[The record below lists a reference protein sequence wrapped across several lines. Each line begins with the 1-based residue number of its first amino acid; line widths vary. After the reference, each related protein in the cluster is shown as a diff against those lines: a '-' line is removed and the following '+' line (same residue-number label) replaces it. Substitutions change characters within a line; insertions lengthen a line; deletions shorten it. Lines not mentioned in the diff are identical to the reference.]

1 VSAMTLV
8 AAERIK
14 LLSTRSP
21 WWCAGLAIISS
32 IGLSAVIAAATVN
45 DGQVATVASTQLGY
59 VLGMAV
65 VMVMTTL
72 AVTTEY
78 SVGTIRTTFMAIP
91 RRGPAL
97 IAKAFVV
104 AALAAIVG
112 LIGAFGAWAATM
124 LLLPDADLSLS
135 GLDDWRHIAGVG
147 LVYLI
152 AAVIAVAIGT
162 LVRHTAG
169 AVSIV
174 LVWAL
179 MAEQLFQLLPGIGE
193 AVRPWLPFSAAKDFL
208 TAEGTSVHGVLGG
221 GPWVAIAYFAL
232 VAALLLGI
240 SIAVAGR
247 RDA

>member
-1 VSAMTLV
+1 MTLI

-14 LLSTRSP
+14 LVSTRSP
-21 WWCAGLAIISS
+21 WWCAGLAILASV
-32 IGLSAVIAAATVN
+32 GLSALIAVATAD
-45 DGQVATVASTQLGY
+45 DGQIGTVASTQFGY
-59 VLGMAV
+59 ILGMAV
-65 VMVMTTL
+65 VMVMATL

-78 SVGTIRTTFMAIP
+78 SVGTIRTTFMAVP

-97 IAKAFVV
+97 VAKAVVV
-104 AALAAIVG
+104 ATLAAIIG
-112 LIGAFGAWAATM
+112 LIGAFGAWAASL
-124 LLLPDADLSLS
+124 LLLPDADLRMS
-135 GLDDWRHIAGVG
+135 GLDDWRHVAGVA

-152 AAVIAVAIGT
+152 AAVIAVSVGT

-179 MAEQLFQLLPGIGE
+179 MAEQLFQLIPGIGE

-208 TAEGTSVHGVLGG
+208 TADGSSADGLVGG
-221 GPWVAIAYFAL
+221 SPWIALAYFAV
-232 VAALLLGI
+232 VAAVLLGI
-240 SIAVAGR
+240 SIAVARR

>member
-1 VSAMTLV
+1 MTLI

-21 WWCAGLAIISS
+21 WWCAGLAILAS
-32 IGLSAVIAAATVN
+32 IGLSALIAAATTN

-65 VMVMTTL
+65 VMVMATL

-97 IAKAFVV
+97 TAKAFVV
-104 AALAAIVG
+104 AVLAAIVG
-112 LIGAFGAWAATM
+112 LIGAFGAWILTM
-124 LLLPDADLSLS
+124 LLLPDANLSLS
-135 GLDDWRHIAGVG
+135 ALDDWRHVAGVG

-152 AAVIAVAIGT
+152 AAVIAVSIGT
-162 LVRHTAG
+162 LIRHTAG

-179 MAEQLFQLLPGIGE
+179 MAEQLFQLIPGIGQ

-208 TAEGTSVHGVLGG
+208 TASGSSADGVLGG
-221 GPWVAIAYFAL
+221 GPWVAIAYFA
-232 VAALLLGI
+232 VIAALLLVV
-240 SIAVAGR
+240 SIVVTGR

>member
-1 VSAMTLV
+1 MTLI

-14 LLSTRSP
+14 LVSTRSP
-21 WWCAGLAIISS
+21 WWCAGLAVAASV
-32 IGLSAVIAAATVN
+32 GLSALIAVATAEDGQIATV
-45 DGQVATVASTQLGY
+45 TSTQFGY

-65 VMVMTTL
+65 VMVMATL

-78 SVGTIRTTFMAIP
+78 SVGTIRTTFMAVP

-97 IAKAFVV
+97 AAKAVV
-104 AALAAIVG
+104 VGTLAAIVG
-112 LIGAFGAWAATM
+112 LIGAFSAWAAG
-124 LLLPDADLSLS
+124 LVLLPDADLSLS
-135 GLDDWRHIAGVG
+135 GLDDWRHVAGVG

-152 AAVIAVAIGT
+152 AAVIAVSVGT

-179 MAEQLFQLLPGIGE
+179 MAEQLFQLIPGIGE

-208 TAEGTSVHGVLGG
+208 TAEGQSSDGPLGG
-221 GPWVAIAYFAL
+221 GPWTAIAYFGI
-232 VAALLLGI
+232 VAAVLLGV
-240 SIAVAGR
+240 SIAVARR

>member
-1 VSAMTLV
+1 MTLI

-14 LLSTRSP
+14 LLSIRSP
-21 WWCAGLAIISS
+21 WWCAGLAILAS
-32 IGLSAVIAAATVN
+32 IGLSALIAAATTN

-65 VMVMTTL
+65 VMVMATL

-104 AALAAIVG
+104 AVLAAIVG
-112 LIGAFGAWAATM
+112 LIGAFGAWFLTM
-124 LLLPDADLSLS
+124 LLLPDANLSLS
-135 GLDDWRHIAGVG
+135 ALDDWRHVAGVG

-152 AAVIAVAIGT
+152 AAVIAVSIGT
-162 LVRHTAG
+162 LIRHTAG

-179 MAEQLFQLLPGIGE
+179 MAEQLFQLIPGIGE
-193 AVRPWLPFSAAKDFL
+193 AIRPWLPFSAAKDFL
-208 TAEGTSVHGVLGG
+208 TTSGSSVDGVLGG
-221 GPWVAIAYFAL
+221 GPWVAIAYFA
-232 VAALLLGI
+232 VIAAMMLTF
-240 SIAVAGR
+240 SIVVTGR